1 MKILEILENES
12 ISLDDEDVKS
22 LLQIKSQSPNLPFVV
37 IENKFVTEDYTIG
50 EIQLKNKLIR
60 IKPRHK
66 VLSLNHYFEMLLYID
81 KLNYNSIKSSSY
93 SNDSSFGVNGLIE
106 NFIEISF
113 DLLSFGLTGL
123 FASKKIK
130 SFKPKGKIVFSEY
143 NKKLIPIEGVPT
155 LIEDYKIDNFAN
167 QIIKTAILKIQ
178 EYNGLSKNNHFSIL
192 KLLSHFE
199 NVSDYKKD
207 YINLKSDILNFYS
220 TNPYYPITLEYSLKI
235 ILDFKLGY
243 SSEGGVQWNAFLENS
258 NDTFEKYVR
267 KILERELE
275 HKISKWDKPKK
286 FAEINWN
293 QQSGQK
299 GFSPDIIVDFIDGK
313 ARAVFDVKNKYFSPS
328 ETNPS
333 ELTSVADIYQLLFYS
348 NQLNTDICGLIYP
361 SDDFYEPIPL
371 DILGIDIN
379 FFLISINMNA
389 DFEKR
394 KESFLNNVNYCLKY
408 T

>member
-1 MKILEILENES
+1 MKILEIFENES

-22 LLQIKSQSPNLPFVV
+22 LLQIKSQAPNLPFVV

-66 VLSLNHYFEMLLYID
+66 VLSLNHYFEILLYID

-93 SNDSSFGVNGLIE
+93 SNDSSFGINGLIE
-106 NFIEISF
+106 SFIEISF
-113 DLLSFGLTGL
+113 ELLSFGLTGL
-123 FASKKIK
+123 FSTKKIK

-178 EYNGLSKNNHFSIL
+178 EYTGLNKNNQFSIL

-199 NVSDYKKD
+199 NISDYKKD
-207 YINLKSDILNFYS
+207 YNNLKSDILNFYS

-299 GFSPDIIVDFIDGK
+299 GFSPDIIVDYIDGK

-328 ETNPS
+328 ETNQS

>member
-1 MKILEILENES
+1 MKILEIFENES
-12 ISLDDEDVKS
+12 ISLDDEDIKS
-22 LLQIKSQSPNLPFVV
+22 LLQIKSQSPNLPFLVV
-37 IENKFVTEDYTIG
+37 ENKFVAEDYTIG
-50 EIQLKNKLIR
+50 EIQLKSKLIR
-60 IKPRHK
+60 IRPRHK
-66 VLSLNHYFEMLLYID
+66 VLGLNHYFEMLLYIN
-81 KLNYNSIKSSSY
+81 KLNYDSIKSSSY
-93 SNDSSFGVNGLIE
+93 SNNSSFGVNGLIE

-123 FASKKIK
+123 FSSNKIK
-130 SFKPKGKIVFSEY
+130 SFKPKGKIIFSEY
-143 NKKLIPIEGVPT
+143 KKKLIPIEGVPT
-155 LIEDYKIDNFAN
+155 LIDEYKIDNFAN
-167 QIIKTAILKIQ
+167 QIIKTAILKIT
-178 EYNGLSKNNHFSIL
+178 EYIGLSKNNQFAISKI
-192 KLLSHFE
+192 LSHFE
-199 NVSDYKKD
+199 NISEYNKD
-207 YINLKSDILNFYS
+207 YANLKSDILNFYS
-220 TNPYYPITLEYSLKI
+220 TNPFYPIALEYSLKI

-258 NDTFEKYVR
+258 NDTFEKYIR

-299 GFSPDIIVDFIDGK
+299 AFSPDIIVDFIDGK

-361 SDDFYEPIPL
+361 SDNFYEPIPL
-371 DILGIDIN
+371 DMLGIDIN
-379 FFLISINMNA
+379 FFLVSINMNA

-394 KESFLNNVNYCLKY
+394 KESFLENIKMCLKY